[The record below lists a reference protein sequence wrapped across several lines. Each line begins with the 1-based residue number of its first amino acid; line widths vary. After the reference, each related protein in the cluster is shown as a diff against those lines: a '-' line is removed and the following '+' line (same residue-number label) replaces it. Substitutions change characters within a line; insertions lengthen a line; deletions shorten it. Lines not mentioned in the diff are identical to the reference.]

1 MQGGRGSKFLSIIH
15 LSYVM
20 PVEGRKNTEEN
31 KEGNCAINERRY
43 EERMRGNKREKEN
56 HREGKEKFE

>member
-1 MQGGRGSKFLSIIH
+1 
-15 LSYVM
+15 M